1 MQLKENEYDQRNG
14 FKLPL
19 GVPPKHGHNDKNRS
33 FHQRP
38 SDFVINGNTPSIT
51 PKNAVTRFQE
61 IEYNEYDCGNTA
73 HYQQEYIETPR

>member
-1 MQLKENEYDQRNG
+1 MNMTKGTVSNCLSEFHQS
-14 FKLPL
+14 
-19 GVPPKHGHNDKNRS
+19 KNRS
-33 FHQRP
+33 FRQRP